1 MTDVTDFI
9 GAAVTDKPV
18 KALKAFSAAMEPRIS
33 DALDSRYSEV
43 SNQVFNPQVE
53 ADDEA
58 ELTSIAD
65 VVTAT
70 MNELETSAE
79 DEVEVEEP
87 EVELETEMEEPQ
99 DV

>member
-9 GAAVTDKPV
+9 GAAVADKPV

-33 DALDSRYSEV
+33 DALDARYSEV

-58 ELTSIAD
+58 E
-65 VVTAT
+65 
-70 MNELETSAE
+70 MNELEMSAE

-87 EVELETEMEEPQ
+87 VEAELETEMEEPQ

>member
-9 GAAVTDKPV
+9 GAAVADKPV

-33 DALDSRYSEV
+33 DALDARYSEV

-58 ELTSIAD
+58 E
-65 VVTAT
+65 
-70 MNELETSAE
+70 MNELEMSAE

-87 EVELETEMEEPQ
+87 VETELETEMEEPQ

>member
-9 GAAVTDKPV
+9 GAAVADKPV

-33 DALDSRYSEV
+33 DALDTRYSEV

-58 ELTSIAD
+58 E
-65 VVTAT
+65 
-70 MNELETSAE
+70 MNELEMSAE

-87 EVELETEMEEPQ
+87 VEAELETEMEEPQ

>member
-33 DALDSRYSEV
+33 DALDARYSEV

-58 ELTSIAD
+58 E
-65 VVTAT
+65 
-70 MNELETSAE
+70 MNELEMSAE

-87 EVELETEMEEPQ
+87 VEAELETEMEEPQ

>member
-9 GAAVTDKPV
+9 GAAIADKPV
-18 KALKAFSAAMEPRIS
+18 AALKAFSAAMEPKIS
-33 DALDSRYSEV
+33 DALDAHYSEV

-58 ELTSIAD
+58 EI
-65 VVTAT
+65 
-70 MNELETSAE
+70 NELDT
-79 DEVEVEEP
+79 EVEEP
-87 EVELETEMEEPQ
+87 QAELETEMEEPQ

>member
-9 GAAVTDKPV
+9 GAAVADKPV
-18 KALKAFSAAMEPRIS
+18 AALKAFSAAMEPKIS
-33 DALDSRYSEV
+33 DALDTRYSEV
-43 SNQVFNPQVE
+43 SNQVFNPQVD

-58 ELTSIAD
+58 E
-65 VVTAT
+65 
-70 MNELETSAE
+70 MHELELATD

-87 EVELETEMEEPQ
+87 EAELETEMEEPQ

>member
-9 GAAVTDKPV
+9 GAAVADKPV

-33 DALDSRYSEV
+33 DALDAHYSKV
-43 SNQVFNPQVE
+43 SHAVFNPPQEVADEVE
-53 ADDEA
+53 
-58 ELTSIAD
+58 D
-65 VVTAT
+65 V
-70 MNELETSAE
+70 ELEATDE
-79 DEVEVEEP
+79 IVDEVEVEEP

>member
-9 GAAVTDKPV
+9 GAAVADKPV
-18 KALKAFSAAMEPRIS
+18 AALKAFSAAMEPRIS
-33 DALDSRYSEV
+33 DALDARYSEV

-58 ELTSIAD
+58 E
-65 VVTAT
+65 
-70 MNELETSAE
+70 MNELEMSAE

-87 EVELETEMEEPQ
+87 VEAELETEMEEPQ